1 MKAVLLQEPEL
12 EFGTGRHVDIRF
24 GLMGYGPVDFQES
37 PAKQVRAGI
46 VGTPESIEG
55 VASWI
60 TRCRGEIP
68 GRESNHPYLFPK
80 FPGCNLETNLRFSVD
95 VSSTAVREVFESEID
110 EALKRPNRSDV
121 VVELAKLFLDEIEY
135 LASAQK
141 VQVIICAPPV
151 RVFKYL
157 NDENEGMATAG
168 ESTPSEPPDFHDWL
182 KAHAMKAAI
191 PLQVVWPSTYDESV
205 ALAKKRRSGEK
216 RQLQDEATRAWNF
229 HCALYYKAGGVPWRI
244 CRESTELKT
253 LYVGVSFY
261 KALDK
266 TKLLTSMAQVFNER
280 GEGVIVKGGTAKLC
294 KDDLQIHLDSEA
306 ATQLMDRALTQYLR
320 EHLHLPARVVL
331 HKTSSFNPEEIA
343 GFRAAIAYHRIQVSD
358 LLHVRHAEIRAFRD
372 GVYPPLRGTFISL
385 DERTFLLYTRGSVE
399 FFNVYPGMYVPHPL
413 QFTSDLLSRSPQT
426 AASELL
432 ALTKMNWNN
441 TQFDGLEPI
450 TIRAAR
456 QVGSI
461 LRYLEDPALPF
472 QPRYSFYM

>member
-1 MKAVLLQEPEL
+1 MKTILLQEPEL

-24 GLMGYGPVDFQES
+24 GLMGYGPVDFQDS
-37 PAKQVRAGI
+37 PARRVRAGI

-55 VASWI
+55 VATWI
-60 TRCRGEIP
+60 ARCREEIP
-68 GRESNHPYLFPK
+68 CRESNHPYLFPK
-80 FPGCNLETNLRFSVD
+80 FPGCSAETNLGFSVD
-95 VSSTAVREVFESEID
+95 VSSTAIREVFEGEID
-110 EALKRPNRSDV
+110 KALRSPNRADAIV
-121 VVELAKLFLDEIEY
+121 KLAKLFLDEIEY
-135 LASAQK
+135 LASTQK

-157 NDENEGMATAG
+157 NDETEGVAPAG
-168 ESTPSEPPDFHDWL
+168 ESELSEEPDFHDWL
-182 KAHAMKAAI
+182 KAHALKVAI

-205 ALAKKRRSGEK
+205 ALGKSRRSGEK
-216 RQLQDEATRAWNF
+216 RRLQDEATRAWNF
-229 HCALYYKAGGVPWRI
+229 HCALYYKAGGVPWRM

-261 KALDK
+261 KSLDK
-266 TKLLTSMAQVFNER
+266 SRLLTSMAQVFNER
-280 GEGVIVKGGTAKLC
+280 GEGVIVKGGTPKLS

-306 ATQLMDRALTQYLR
+306 ASQLMDRALTQYLR
-320 EHLHLPARVVL
+320 EHFHLPARVVL
-331 HKTSSFNPEEIA
+331 HKTSSFSPDEMA
-343 GFRAAIAYHRIQVSD
+343 GFKAAINRHRIQVSD
-358 LLHVRHAEIRAFRD
+358 LLYLSHSEIRAFRD

-385 DERTFLLYTRGSVE
+385 DDRTFLLYTRGSVE

-413 QFTSDLLSRSPQT
+413 QFTSEFLSRSPQS
-426 AASELL
+426 AAAELL

-450 TIRAAR
+450 TVRAAR

-461 LRYLEDPALPF
+461 LRYLDDPALPL